1 MPLLTATR
9 AVTRD
14 ALASSRHHDLA
25 LYAAGLTF
33 YGGIALL
40 PATLVALRLAGALAG
55 QAHVARRGESVAAA
69 LPDALGAPAV
79 VVRLV
84 ESGAHLP
91 VLTLLL
97 AILPSTLYGEGLR
110 RAFLRLSHAEES
122 YVGWRGRLGVLP
134 LLAVTP
140 LMALAVLEAAP
151 LLARLVAAGPAG
163 TALAVYLALVLDW
176 LLLSVPLAFVYRV
189 VSPAVVSWRAAVVGA
204 LVTASFVSGFLQGFV
219 LFLALPLD
227 LGLPFGGAVAVGAA
241 VAVALWLW
249 VLHLLVLVGHQVV
262 LAVDRRRSAPVV
274 SARPRGGPSASGRSG
289 RRSTRRDG
297 WRPRPPAP

>member
-1 MPLLTATR
+1 MSLRRTVR
-9 AVTRD
+9 AVTHD
-14 ALASSRHHDLA
+14 ALVSSRHHDLA

-40 PATLVALRLAGALAG
+40 PATLVALRLAGVLVG

-69 LPDALGAPAV
+69 LPDTLGAPAV
-79 VVRLV
+79 VDRLV
-84 ESGAHLP
+84 EAGAHLP

-97 AILPSTLYGEGLR
+97 AVVPSTLYGEGLR
-110 RAFLRLSHAEES
+110 RAFVRLAGSDES

-134 LLAVTP
+134 LLLVTP

-151 LLARLVAAGPAG
+151 LLAHLVDDGPGG

-176 LLLSVPLAFVYRV
+176 LLLSVPLTFVYRV
-189 VSPAVVSWRAAVVGA
+189 VSPAPVTWRGAALGA
-204 LVTASFVSGFLQGFV
+204 LVTASFISGFLQGFV

-227 LGLPFGGAVAVGAA
+227 LGLPFGGAVPVGAA

-249 VLHLLVLVGHQVV
+249 VLHLLVLVGHQLVM
-262 LAVDRRRSAPVV
+262 AVERRRAARAI
-274 SARPRGGPSASGRSG
+274 SARPREGPSAVGRPG
-289 RRSTRRDG
+289 RRSTRR
-297 WRPRPPAP
+297 AS

>member
-1 MPLLTATR
+1 MSLRRTVRVVTYE
-9 AVTRD
+9 AVV
-14 ALASSRHHDLA
+14 SSRHHDLA

-40 PATLVALRLAGALAG
+40 PATLVALRLAGVLVG
-55 QAHVARRGESVAAA
+55 QAHVARLGDSVARA

-79 VVRLV
+79 VARFV
-84 ESGAHLP
+84 EAGAHLP

-97 AILPSTLYGEGLR
+97 AVLPATLYGEGLR
-110 RAFLRLSHAEES
+110 RAFVRLTGNDES

-134 LLAVTP
+134 LLVVTP

-151 LLARLVAAGPAG
+151 LLARLGGDGPAG
-163 TALAVYLALVLDW
+163 TAFAVYLALVLDW

-189 VSPAVVSWRAAVVGA
+189 LSPAQVSWPAAAVGA
-204 LVTASFVSGFLQGFV
+204 LVTASFVAGFLQGFV

-227 LGLPFGGAVAVGAA
+227 LGLPFGGAVPVGAA

-249 VLHLLVLVGHQVV
+249 VLHLLVLLGHQLVV
-262 LAVDRRRSAPVV
+262 AVERRRVTPTV
-274 SARPRGGPSASGRSG
+274 SARPRGGPSAVGLPG
-289 RRSTRRDG
+289 RRSTRRSS
-297 WRPRPPAP
+297 